1 MSNVPTAAAR
11 GVLSRPLSETRGGAS
26 VATRV
31 HLATAKG
38 VRTPAGISIPWLV
51 RLRWGAALG
60 QTVTIAVASFG
71 LGLDVALGPL
81 AALVGVTIISNAA
94 LALRVRRADEVSTRF
109 IGLILAADIVVLSGL
124 LYFSGGPSNP
134 FSVMYLVHVTL
145 AALVLGVRWAGV
157 MVVLSAVS
165 YAALFV
171 WHVPVPA
178 LSHVHHEPGSP
189 FSSRFSVHL
198 QGMWIA
204 FSIAASLIAYFVSR
218 VAAALKT
225 RDAELARITA
235 TSEKLASLTTLA
247 AGAAHELGTPL
258 ATIAVASRELE
269 RSLGVSP
276 EDAVADASLIR
287 TEVERCR
294 GIIQR
299 MSAQAGETMGEVPRA
314 TTAAEVFRGCLE
326 RLEVDAAASVTV
338 ESAEAP
344 AFSCPPDGLVQV
356 VLSLVH
362 NAFWAVAKNGGR
374 VVLRAEERPA
384 GVALVVEDE
393 GVGIDEA
400 MLARIGEPF
409 VTTKPPGEGMGLG
422 VFLARTFAERWG
434 GHFDLRSVHGKGA
447 VATLTFPR
455 AVVHG

>member
-1 MSNVPTAAAR
+1 MSNVGSASLR
-11 GVLSRPLSETRGGAS
+11 GLLSRPLSENPGVAS
-26 VATRV
+26 VDSSV
-31 HLATAKG
+31 D
-38 VRTPAGISIPWLV
+38 TPAAISIAWLV

-60 QTVTIAVASFG
+60 QTITIAVASF
-71 LGLDVALGPL
+71 ALGIALPLAPL
-81 AALVGVTIISNAA
+81 AALVFGTAISNLA
-94 LALRVRRADEVSTRF
+94 LASRLRRGDEMSTRF
-109 IGLILAADIVVLSGL
+109 IGLVLGADILVLSGL

-145 AALVLGVRWAGV
+145 AALVLGVRWAGG

-189 FSSRFSVHL
+189 FSSSFSVHL

-204 FSIAASLIAYFVSR
+204 FAVAASLIAYFVSR
-218 VAAALKT
+218 VAGALKT
-225 RDAELARITA
+225 REAELARITA
-235 TSEKLASLTTLA
+235 SSEKLASLTTLA

-258 ATIAVASRELE
+258 ATIAVAAKELE
-269 RSLGVSP
+269 RSLRSSP
-276 EDAVADASLIR
+276 EVTDAMLIR

-314 TTAAEVFRGCLE
+314 TTAAETFRGCVE
-326 RLEVDAAASVTV
+326 RLDRAAASAITIEEVDV
-338 ESAEAP
+338 P
-344 AFSCPPDGLVQV
+344 AFSCPPEGLVQV
-356 VLSLVH
+356 MLNLVQ
-362 NAFWAVAKNGGR
+362 NACWAVAANGGR
-374 VVLRAEERPA
+374 VLLRAETSPA
-384 GVALVVEDE
+384 AVSLIVEDE
-393 GVGIDEA
+393 GVGIDAA
-400 MLARIGEPF
+400 MLGRLGEPF

-434 GHFDLRSVHGKGA
+434 GRFDLRAGNGKGA
-447 VATLTFPR
+447 VATLVLPR
-455 AVVHG
+455 AEVAHG